1 MKKRIMN
8 LTDKEKAIKYVCDKV
23 VGYETNKDNIYLI
36 YLSKDKKIIIYEDLC
51 LEEIAICNV
60 RDKKDNRYLKKTI
73 FEKDI
78 DNKMLLSH
86 LLEFLEDYFDYE
98 YTKTILNDFFNTD
111 LEEYE
116 EYKVMKWSE

>member
-23 VGYETNKDNIYLI
+23 AGYEVNKDNIYLI

-51 LEEIAICNV
+51 LEEIFICNV
-60 RDKKDNRYLKKTI
+60 RNKKDNRFLKKTI

-78 DNKMLLSH
+78 DNKTLLSH

-98 YTKTILNDFFNTD
+98 YTKTILNDFFNTN